1 MIAPSR
7 SAPMPEFSQGWKQIN
22 KDRIIPMHKHSL
34 TFLSKRNIQ
43 LEWWAEVIDWISA
56 YKVDE
61 DLEKKN

>member
-1 MIAPSR
+1 
-7 SAPMPEFSQGWKQIN
+7 MPEFSQGWKQIN

-43 LEWWAEVIDWISA
+43 LEWWAEVIDWVSA

-61 DLEKKN
+61 D